1 MRRALFLVG
10 LAAAIVVAVALRLTT
25 RTQLTWD
32 GRVHALTSDDNY
44 HLRRARFALAHYPR
58 TILFDPLMNFPT
70 GGVPIWPPLFD
81 VALATPTRILHG
93 TNAPPGTFEREAA
106 AVPLFFAAGAILFAG
121 LLGRQVFGDW
131 GGVAA
136 ALFVAACPGHILWT
150 QYGHTD
156 QHVAESF
163 FGLLVL
169 WLFVM
174 SRDET
179 KRNAKAAS
187 ELAT

>member
-10 LAAAIVVAVALRLTT
+10 LAAAIVVAVALLLTT

-44 HLRRARFALAHYPR
+44 HLRRARFALAHYPG
-58 TILFDPLMNFPT
+58 TILFDPLMNFPA

-81 VALATPTRILHG
+81 VALATPTRIVHG
-93 TNAPPGTFEREAA
+93 SEASPDVFGREAA

-121 LLGRQVFGDW
+121 LLGRQLYGHG

-136 ALFVAACPGHILWT
+136 ALF
-150 QYGHTD
+150 
-156 QHVAESF
+156 
-163 FGLLVL
+163 
-169 WLFVM
+169 
-174 SRDET
+174 
-179 KRNAKAAS
+179 
-187 ELAT
+187 